1 VTSVNE
7 RMELS
12 DGNTDGTA
20 DVHDVDITVL
30 DELVERRSPDTEHA
44 CRVADTQQQFRR
56 SRVSFVLARW
66 WVRWTVF
73 LHEWE

>member
-12 DGNTDGTA
+12 DGNTNGTA
-20 DVHDVDITVL
+20 DVHDVDVTIL

-44 CRVADTQQQFRR
+44 CRVGDTQQ
-56 SRVSFVLARW
+56 
-66 WVRWTVF
+66 
-73 LHEWE
+73 